1 MALRTIRKIF
11 NTSVS
16 FVRSTGSFLFLFA
29 LLVFGWSFLNVVNLI
44 KGKQS
49 NLDEKSLRSQLFKA
63 NVARADVPKGTSTP
77 FLAYFDGKEYKL
89 ENDIMFGRP
98 KSYHESYEIAKSLY
112 DDGRIY
118 PDLYKINAPI
128 KPYGGKLL
136 FQIQEIETEESYFK
150 WLRLKRVVHPKNT
163 EVFVDSEYRK
173 FYVADTKQLEQDI
186 VLPDSAVKGE
196 ENAVSLIA
204 DKRFLSRNPK
214 DITGGLVFQKGDAFE
229 MTFKNL
235 KPGKVTH
242 LVIKSWFRD
251 WVLGLEENRTQQTKL
266 SFHSIFDSQTLRR
279 ASVAL
284 PMLLAGWYLNRKGL
298 TFATLSFFP
307 FVIGDC
313 GTDGAGTAGTAGDT
327 AGEYGSSDSSKDA
340 CCFAYQYK
348 DKSGNYRLASISEPR
363 AWQYNTEFIEL
374 PKEAVLPDGT
384 LAIKMTAG
392 RKQVLGFIG
401 AIQGVESIQQEYR
414 EEEPE
419 LMSAR
424 HNRLEKEVSD
434 VLKNEQGEYVQTI
447 PGDTMNLEFSAPK
460 LSLSGNERE
469 TYLIRAS
476 GFYTSLR
483 EKNRIAAGNWRDR
496 VSNEAKMRLSNL
508 V

>member
-98 KSYHESYEIAKSLY
+98 KSYYDSYEIARSLY

-118 PDLYKINAPI
+118 PDLYKINAPV

-136 FQIQEIETEESYFK
+136 FQIQEIEMEESYFK

-173 FYVADTKQLEQDI
+173 FYVVDTKRLEQDI
-186 VLPDSAVKGE
+186 VPPDSVVKGE
-196 ENAVSLIA
+196 EDAVS
-204 DKRFLSRNPK
+204 R
-214 DITGGLVFQKGDAFE
+214 ITSGGLVLQKGDAFE

-235 KPGKVTH
+235 KPGKTAH
-242 LVIKSWFRD
+242 LVVKSWFRD
-251 WVLGLEENRTQQTKL
+251 WVLGLEKNQTQI
-266 SFHSIFDSQTLRR
+266 SSPFYSMFS
-279 ASVAL
+279 SGAL
-284 PMLLAGWYLNRKGL
+284 KHAFIMLHILLAGWDLNRKGL
-298 TFATLSFFP
+298 IFATLPASP
-307 FVIGDC
+307 FVMGTGDS
-313 GTDGAGTAGTAGDT
+313 GDSGDTGDTGDT
-327 AGEYGSSDSSKDA
+327 AEYGSSKDA

-348 DKSGNYRLASISEPR
+348 DQSGNYRLASISEPR

-374 PKEAVLPDGT
+374 PREAVLPDGT
-384 LAIKMTAG
+384 LSIKMTAG
-392 RKQVLGFIG
+392 RKHVLGFIG
-401 AIQGVESIQQEYR
+401 ALQGAEGIQKEYQ

-419 LMSAR
+419 LLYAR
-424 HNRLEKEVSD
+424 HNRLGKEVAD
-434 VLKNEQGEYVQTI
+434 VLKSEQGECVQTI
-447 PGDTMNLEFSAPK
+447 PGDTINLEFAAPRI
-460 LSLSGNERE
+460 SPSGDEKE

-476 GFYTSLR
+476 GFYTALR
-483 EKNRIAAGNWRDR
+483 EKNKIAAGNWRDKI
-496 VSNEAKMRLSNL
+496 SDEARTRLSSL